1 MQVQLSLVF
10 YGLLMVSLA
19 IIVRWE
25 GNRRRKG
32 PSLKPGDLDQ
42 LKSPRLSYT
51 PPPDRSKRSLDAAR
65 R

>member
-1 MQVQLSLVF
+1 MSVQVSVFF
-10 YGLLMVSLA
+10 YGLIMISLA
-19 IIVRWE
+19 IVVRWE

-42 LKSPRLSYT
+42 LRSTRISYT
-51 PPPDRSKRSLDAAR
+51 PPPDRSKRSMDKPR